1 MFEEAFKSNN
11 QNQHQFSVTRKDGS
25 YFLKKTKDFQ
35 PDQESHIFSGS
46 YKEARKLWHRLSRKN
61 NGDRPIA

>member
-11 QNQHQFSVTRKDGS
+11 QNQHQFSVTRKNGE
-25 YFLKKTKDFQ
+25 YYLKKSILIQ

-61 NGDRPIA
+61 HGVE